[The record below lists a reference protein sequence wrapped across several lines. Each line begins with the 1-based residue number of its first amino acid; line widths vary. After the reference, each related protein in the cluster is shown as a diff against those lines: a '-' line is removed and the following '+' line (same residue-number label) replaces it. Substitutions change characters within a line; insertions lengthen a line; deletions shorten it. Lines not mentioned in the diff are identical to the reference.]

1 MQTVTGGLESAA
13 PVREELAGRS
23 PETDRSVT
31 GRPPEPDVPASYPGW
46 RGLKDKKR
54 QSVSRRASEPVLGS
68 NHLARPGVRSRRR
81 VQNRLRS
88 KAAARRPPMRPATIG
103 DVNQASTRNRPQTGV
118 TEAQVINPS
127 AGESLSRPPHRP
139 LAIAVSSKACGAANP
154 DSSRR
159 ISGDPI
165 AISYI
170 YL

>member
-13 PVREELAGRS
+13 PVREELAGRP

-88 KAAARRPPMRPATIG
+88 KAAARRPPMRPATIWG
-103 DVNQASTRNRPQTGV
+103 CKSGEYAQSPTDRRHRSTGYKPLRWGGPQ
-118 TEAQVINPS
+118 
-127 AGESLSRPPHRP
+127 
-139 LAIAVSSKACGAANP
+139 
-154 DSSRR
+154 
-159 ISGDPI
+159 
-165 AISYI
+165 
-170 YL
+170 